1 VVHVAGLVPA
11 GPMWATPAVAPETFV
26 AIVNEYCVRIISLA
40 AIQGRQLK
48 PKFALMEALLQNE

>member
-1 VVHVAGLVPA
+1 
-11 GPMWATPAVAPETFV
+11 MWATPAVAPETFV